1 MHPPAEFD
9 IDLFQLGMPLLPY
22 RLAEY
27 RKHSVSR
34 LTADMGEA
42 KKVERLGFPIA
53 TPLAIAGRKTAKFDQ
68 ARLVRVEP

>member
-1 MHPPAEFD
+1 MHPPAEFG

-34 LTADMGEA
+34 FTADMGKA
-42 KKVERLGFPIA
+42 KEVEGLRFPIV
-53 TPLAIAGRKTAKFDQ
+53 TPLAIAGCKAAKFDQ
-68 ARLVRVEP
+68 ARLVRVEF